1 MKKLYLS
8 DAGPKVSGAIYGFW
22 RWEAGDL
29 AQTERMD
36 SVVKLCLDQG
46 INTFDHAD
54 RYGDYLA
61 EAAFGAAIK
70 RMGISRSSLV
80 LFSKAGVNLPHP
92 SRPAFRVRH
101 YDSSQAHVQASV
113 EASLKA
119 LGTDYLDVFL
129 LDHLDP
135 LADLEATALGL
146 EKLHASGKIRSIG
159 IANFSVYQH
168 QLLAAYLNVP
178 IVSNHIDLSLLDTQA
193 LDNGVLD
200 YCKQKFM
207 RPLALSPLA
216 GGRIEHGTDESAI
229 RLRKKLLEMADQYNS
244 NLESIAVAWILK
256 LGALPLIGTLESSRI
271 RNIVAA
277 FDLDLQAQDWY
288 DLYHSA
294 KWNMDWKD

>member
-1 MKKLYLS
+1 
-8 DAGPKVSGAIYGFW
+8 
-22 RWEAGDL
+22 
-29 AQTERMD
+29 
-36 SVVKLCLDQG
+36 
-46 INTFDHAD
+46 
-54 RYGDYLA
+54 
-61 EAAFGAAIK
+61 
-70 RMGISRSSLV
+70 
-80 LFSKAGVNLPHP
+80 
-92 SRPAFRVRH
+92 
-101 YDSSQAHVQASV
+101 
-113 EASLKA
+113 
-119 LGTDYLDVFL
+119 
-129 LDHLDP
+129 
-135 LADLEATALGL
+135 
-146 EKLHASGKIRSIG
+146 
-159 IANFSVYQH
+159 
-168 QLLAAYLNVP
+168 VP